1 MPGGNKSSYISR
13 QICTDFALLV
23 SLSMYCLCLPT
34 NVEWLKKSKGNS
46 FNILCY
52 PIGAI
57 FIDLHQAS
65 RLGEGLLKNGLL
77 FQVFTR

>member
-1 MPGGNKSSYISR
+1 MPGGNKSSYISK

-23 SLSMYCLCLPT
+23 SLSMHCLCLPT
-34 NVEWLKKSKGNS
+34 NVEWLKKSKGDS
-46 FNILCY
+46 LNILCY

-65 RLGEGLLKNGLL
+65 HLGEG
-77 FQVFTR
+77 FT